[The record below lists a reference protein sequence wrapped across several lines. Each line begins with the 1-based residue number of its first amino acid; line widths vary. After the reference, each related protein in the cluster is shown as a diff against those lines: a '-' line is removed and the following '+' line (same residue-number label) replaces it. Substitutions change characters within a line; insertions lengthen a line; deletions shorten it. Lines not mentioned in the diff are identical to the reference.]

1 MASNAPDYKESILKI
16 ASSAISASKIGWS
29 RARQFTE
36 EQVGSAEKTQ
46 YDAQFENQVMQ
57 AEKTRHLTEKLL
69 KQAEA
74 MIQPNPGYRI
84 EEFLFEK
91 LDKKTPAR
99 PTNSFVLG
107 ETMLDASQ
115 EIGPGTSYGFALGKV
130 GTGLKK
136 IGNAEKDFMQK
147 TVAHYLH
154 PLKNFLDIEMKTISK
169 EKRALDIKRLD
180 LDACKNKVRKAV
192 SPEKM
197 REAENELRVVQAEF
211 DRQQEL
217 TKLLLDS
224 ITTVHA
230 NHLSSLHSFVEAIG
244 AYHIQ
249 CQQYV
254 SEIQKELQLY
264 VYLNYSVYYLTFL
277 RLSFYILVLWFM
289 LAFFSPLERPTR
301 PFLPSDPP
309 PYNSVMPSSRPLV
322 TRRAKVLYDYDAY
335 DTTELSLLADEIVT
349 VYSVDG
355 LASDWIIAERG
366 SQSGKVPITYLEL
379 M

>member
-254 SEIQKELQLY
+254 SEIQKELQL
-264 VYLNYSVYYLTFL
+264 
-277 RLSFYILVLWFM
+277 
-289 LAFFSPLERPTR
+289 PLERPTR